1 MNLAATLANTAWLA
15 ASLPAHAHFRRSLRN
30 PSNAQAQRLRHLLA
44 HHANTVYGRRHAF
57 ASIKTYEEFTY
68 RVPPITYDGLVPWIT
83 RIQSG
88 EPNVL
93 TREPVTHLI
102 PTSGST
108 SARKLIPFTA
118 ALQTEFN
125 AAIGP
130 WIVDLFMRNPSLTGG
145 PAYWSISPLDREHTP
160 SPSVVPIGF
169 ADDSDYLG
177 GTRARIVESILA
189 APSALRHLNNLDHFR
204 YVTLL
209 CLVRQPDL
217 RLISVWHPSFL
228 SLLLDSLSGLWT
240 ALLADIRNGTCR
252 YSTEIPQSVRTVL
265 HCRPDPARAAQ
276 LSRADPCAPL
286 TLWPAL
292 RVVSCW
298 TDAYAVHA
306 LASLRPRLPGI
317 TFQPKG
323 LLATEAFVT
332 IPFGNAHPLAVCS
345 HFFEFITDGGRFV
358 RAHELRLGETYEV
371 VVTTAGGLWRYCLG
385 DRVVVTGFVGQT
397 PSLRFLGRTGNGTDL
412 CGEKITEEFAAQV
425 ITLVTATLS
434 APARF
439 ALLAP
444 SPAAIPPCYTFYL
457 EADADTSIAKRLD
470 IALRANPHY
479 ALCRDLGQLG
489 PVQFFPIAS
498 RGYEQ
503 FTAAERSRGARLGEI
518 KPVALSRHTD
528 WSQHFTAFAP

>member
-1 MNLAATLANTAWLA
+1 MNLAATLANSAWFA
-15 ASLPAHAHFRRSLRN
+15 ASLTAYARFRRALRD
-30 PSNAQAQRLRHLLA
+30 PATVQAHRLRHLLA
-44 HHANTVYGRRHAF
+44 HHAHTAYGRTHGF
-57 ASIKTYEEFTY
+57 ASITTYEEFTH
-68 RVPPITYDGLVPWIT
+68 RVPLTTYDELAPWIA

-88 EPNVL
+88 DPNVL
-93 TREPVTHLI
+93 TRETITHLI

-130 WIVDLFMRNPSLTGG
+130 WIVDLFTRNPSLTCG
-145 PAYWSISPLDREHTP
+145 PAYWSISPLDSEYILTP
-160 SPSVVPIGF
+160 SAVPIGF
-169 ADDSDYLG
+169 ADDSNYLG
-177 GTRARIVESILA
+177 GTRARLVESILA
-189 APSALRHLNNLDHFR
+189 APSALRHLPDLGHFR
-204 YVTLL
+204 YITLL
-209 CLVRQPDL
+209 CLLRQPDL

-228 SLLLDSLSGLWT
+228 SLLLDSLPSFWT
-240 ALLADIRNGTCR
+240 ALIADIRNGTCLH
-252 YSTEIPQSVRTVL
+252 SAAIPQSVRTAL
-265 HCRPDPARAAQ
+265 DCRPDPARADQ
-276 LSRADPCAPL
+276 LSRADPLAPL

-298 TDAYAVHA
+298 ADAYAASA
-306 LASLRPRLPGI
+306 LAALRPRLPGI

-332 IPFGNAHPLAVCS
+332 IPFANAHPLAVCS
-345 HFFEFITDGGRFV
+345 HFFEFTTDGDSIV
-358 RAHELRLGETYEV
+358 RTHELRLGQIYEV
-371 VVTTAGGLWRYCLG
+371 IVTTGGGLWRYRLG
-385 DRVVVTGFVGQT
+385 DRVEVTGFVGQT

-412 CGEKITEEFAAQV
+412 CGEKITEEFAAQA
-425 ITLVTATLS
+425 LSLATAMLF
-434 APARF
+434 APPRF

-444 SPAAIPPCYTFYL
+444 SLAVTPPCYTLYL
-457 EADADTSIAKRLD
+457 EADADSSVANELE

-489 PVQFFPIAS
+489 PVQLFPIAS

-528 WSQHFTAFAP
+528 WDRHFAASSP